1 MSEEIQTSEEAAGYL
16 KIHPETLKRAFWNWF
31 FWNGCSQQ
39 AESMQ
44 GMAFAQS
51 MAPIIDDLYESKEDK
66 AAALKRHVS
75 LFNTEPQVGSI
86 CNGIVSGLEEANANG
101 ACTPEVIESV
111 KVALIGPTSAI
122 GDSLW
127 VGTIIPILLTICMTI
142 SQSGISW
149 LGPIVY
155 MVVYPVGTAIV
166 SWKLFQLGYKG
177 GLEGM
182 QSLMASGK
190 LDRLTNAM
198 VLMGLIV
205 VGALT
210 ASYVTCTIPF
220 GIVGDI
226 FDATTGATTQAVI
239 FDTNTMLDGFFPK
252 LLPLLLTLW
261 IYHLYTHKKWSP
273 LAIMGL
279 ILVLAI
285 VLTAIQYLTGYANV
299 QAVAAAAAAAAA

>member
-1 MSEEIQTSEEAAGYL
+1 MSEEIQTSKEAAGYRT
-16 KIHPETLKRAFWNWF
+16 IHPKTLKRAFWNWF

-142 SQSGISW
+142 SQSGVSW

-261 IYHLYTHKKWSP
+261 IYHLYTHKK
-273 LAIMGL
+273 
-279 ILVLAI
+279 
-285 VLTAIQYLTGYANV
+285 
-299 QAVAAAAAAAAA
+299 